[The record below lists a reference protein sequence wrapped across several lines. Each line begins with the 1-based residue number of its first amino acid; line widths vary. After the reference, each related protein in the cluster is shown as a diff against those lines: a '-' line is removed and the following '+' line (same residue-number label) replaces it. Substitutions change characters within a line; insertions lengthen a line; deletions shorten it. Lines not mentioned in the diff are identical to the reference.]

1 MIKWLRRLWNKE
13 QIQQK
18 EIRQETAQRMQ
29 ELVESTRALERSK
42 VEEQEGTRLAESLGR
57 INRRNHFAER
67 VEQALRGL
75 ST

>member
-1 MIKWLRRLWNKE
+1 MIRWLRGLLNRE
-13 QIQQK
+13 QNQQR
-18 EIRQETAQRMQ
+18 EVREQTAQRMQ
-29 ELVESTRALERSK
+29 ELVESTRALEQSRA
-42 VEEQEGTRLAESLGR
+42 EEREGTRLAESLGR

>member
-1 MIKWLRRLWNKE
+1 MIRWLRGLLNRE
-13 QIQQK
+13 QNQQR
-18 EIRQETAQRMQ
+18 EVREQTAQRMQ
-29 ELVESTRALERSK
+29 ELVESTRALEQSRA
-42 VEEQEGTRLAESLGR
+42 EEREGTRLAESLSR

>member
-1 MIKWLRRLWNKE
+1 MIKWLRGLWNRKKD
-13 QIQQK
+13 QQK
-18 EIRQETAQRMQ
+18 EVRQETAQRMQ
-29 ELVESTRALERSK
+29 ELVESTRALEKSK
-42 VEEQEGTRLAESLGR
+42 VEEKEGTRLAESLSR